1 MKLKRPACYRLPST
15 CRAGFFVVGMG
26 LVLVAGFAQT
36 MQPTKSSENITASN
50 LSFEK
55 GSGLVKQAELIVRT
69 RLPGSI
75 EKGILLFQTAANDF
89 HQTGEFEAEALAWH
103 RISMLSTSLGFKYQA
118 KAASEKALMI
128 LRFKTLPSS
137 SAISAIGKAQ
147 AARAHLSLGRI
158 YLETGDPQ
166 QALKSYYEGL
176 GLALE
181 ARLSREAAAAHV
193 AIGLLAAQAGELDIA
208 IQMTANSLELWRSA
222 KDFDGEAMSLNNLAR
237 FFERKGDL
245 DRAAEADDQAIK
257 INRIR
262 HNTKDEQSSLMESKR
277 INLILGN
284 YEAAA
289 YASEQLAGLAK
300 LNKDSKQEGEHL
312 VSLAMIEARRDNLT
326 PAYQLLLKALIISNG
341 KESNQQISEV
351 KSLLENH
358 QPASQFDR
366 EQLLALAELETER
379 KDFAAAYQL
388 LLKALVVN
396 GRESDVKAVALNT
409 RIKVMVEKIEERQRR
424 EATRTQ

>member
-1 MKLKRPACYRLPST
+1 MKFIKPARHRLLVT
-15 CRAGFFVVGMG
+15 YRAGFLLLGMG
-26 LVLVAGFAQT
+26 FMALAGFAQT
-36 MQPTKSSENITASN
+36 SENITLSN
-50 LSFEK
+50 ANFEK
-55 GSGLVKQAELIVRT
+55 SSGLVRQAELIVRT
-69 RLPGSI
+69 RLPGSL

-103 RISMLSTSLGFKYQA
+103 RISVLSAKLGFSPQA

-128 LRFKTLPSS
+128 LRFKTLSSS

-193 AIGLLAAQAGELDIA
+193 AIGLLAAQAGEFDIA
-208 IQMTANSLELWRSA
+208 IQMTANSLEFWRSA

-262 HNTKDEQSSLMESKR
+262 RNTTDEQSSLMESKR

-289 YASEQLAGLAK
+289 YASEQLAGIAK
-300 LNKDSKQEGEHL
+300 LNKDRKKEGEHL
-312 VSLAMIEARRDNLT
+312 ISLAMIEAQRDNLT
-326 PAYQLLLKALIISNG
+326 TAYQLLLKALIVSNE
-341 KESNQQISEV
+341 KDTNQQISEV
-351 KSLLENH
+351 KALLENR
-358 QPASQFDR
+358 QPLVEVDR

-388 LLKALVVN
+388 LLKALVVK
-396 GRESDVKAVALNT
+396 GREVDVKGSELNT
-409 RIKVMVEKIEERQRR
+409 RIKVMVEKIEVRQKR
-424 EATRTQ
+424 EEIKTR

>member
-1 MKLKRPACYRLPST
+1 MLL
-15 CRAGFFVVGMG
+15 M
-26 LVLVAGFAQT
+26 AGFAQT

-55 GSGLVKQAELIVRT
+55 GSVLVKQAELIVRT

-103 RISMLSTSLGFKYQA
+103 RISVLSTKLGFTYQA
-118 KAASEKALMI
+118 KAAAEKALMI

-147 AARAHLSLGRI
+147 AARAHLLLGRI

-193 AIGLLAAQAGELDIA
+193 AIGLLAAQAGEFDIA

-262 HNTKDEQSSLMESKR
+262 RNTTDEQSSLMESKR

-289 YASEQLAGLAK
+289 YASEQLAGIAK
-300 LNKDSKQEGEHL
+300 LNKDRKKEGEQL
-312 VSLAMIEARRDNLT
+312 ISLAMIEAQRDNLT
-326 PAYQLLLKALIISNG
+326 SAYQLLLKALIVSNE
-341 KESNQQISEV
+341 KDTNQQISEV
-351 KSLLENH
+351 KALLENR
-358 QPASQFDR
+358 QPLVEVDR

-388 LLKALVVN
+388 LLKALVVK
-396 GRESDVKAVALNT
+396 GREIDVKGMELNT
-409 RIKVMVEKIEERQRR
+409 RIKVMVEKIEEQQKRK
-424 EATRTQ
+424 EIKTR